1 MIACERANIEIVE
14 TLVNSEGMNFML
26 EDSRKKNVLYY
37 CIDNK
42 NKENQI
48 NIDEKKIERK
58 KRRIKEFICKKPIY
72 ENYKMIA
79 PDGEMLCFCDKKKM
93 NWYLEKNAKLFN
105 KSIENFDEL

>member
-42 NKENQI
+42 NKEKG
-48 NIDEKKIERK
+48 EKYIRLIL
-58 KRRIKEFICKKPIY
+58 IKC
-72 ENYKMIA
+72 
-79 PDGEMLCFCDKKKM
+79 PDLVTF
-93 NWYLEKNAKLFN
+93 
-105 KSIENFDEL
+105 S